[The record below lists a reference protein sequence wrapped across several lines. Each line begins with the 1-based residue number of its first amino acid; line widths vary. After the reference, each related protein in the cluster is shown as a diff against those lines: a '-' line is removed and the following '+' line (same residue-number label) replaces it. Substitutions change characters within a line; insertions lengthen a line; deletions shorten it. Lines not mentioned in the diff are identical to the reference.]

1 MGQVVSEYQL
11 RAFRDNGELSLVML
25 TPALNN
31 DDARAQATALISG
44 EVPTVEIWQSELL
57 VDTLRFRRS
66 AIISSVV
73 GEHRVPKP

>member
-1 MGQVVSEYQL
+1 
-11 RAFRDNGELSLVML
+11 ML

-44 EVPTVEIWQSELL
+44 EVPTVEIWLSQLL

-66 AIISSVV
+66 AIVSSVV
-73 GEHRVPKP
+73 GERRVPKP